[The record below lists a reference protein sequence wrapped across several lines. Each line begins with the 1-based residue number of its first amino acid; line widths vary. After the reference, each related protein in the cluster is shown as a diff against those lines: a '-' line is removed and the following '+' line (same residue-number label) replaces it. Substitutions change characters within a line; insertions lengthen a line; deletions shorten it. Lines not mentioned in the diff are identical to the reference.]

1 MTDRA
6 VSPPDTIVLIH
17 GLFLTGKSWERWVQR
32 YSDRGFTVIA
42 KSWPGMD
49 VDIADLRKDTSAI
62 DNLGIAEVADHYEKI
77 VSDLDRPPIIIG
89 HSFGGLITQILL
101 QRGQGVAGVAL
112 DSAPFKGV
120 HVVPP
125 STLRVGWPALKSP
138 ANAHRAVTLTPD
150 EFHYAFTNAM
160 TEDESRNV
168 YERYAA
174 PGPGRP
180 LFQAAL
186 PTSLRI
192 HPQPS
197 TTATT
202 SGRHSSSSPGR
213 WTTCRPCPSTS
224 PSSSTSRNH
233 KRSPPTRNSPPASTS
248 YSAKTV
254 GKRSPTSPSLGPST
268 RSAESCDPET
278 VCWRT
283 LSGDRR
289 VAGPPGPFG
298 KKRTPA

>member
-1 MTDRA
+1 MTDQA
-6 VSPPDTIVLIH
+6 ASPPDTIVLIH
-17 GLFLTGKSWERWVQR
+17 GLFLTGKSWERWAQR

-49 VDIADLRKDTSAI
+49 VDIAELRKDTSAI

-77 VSDLDRPPIIIG
+77 VADLNRPPIIIG

-101 QRGQGVAGVAL
+101 ERGLGVAGVAL

-168 YERYAA
+168 YESYAA

-180 LFQAAL
+180 LFQAAFANFTPHSPATVDYRNDQRAPL
-186 PTSLRI
+186 LIIAGALDHVSPVSINKSELK
-192 HPQPS
+192 HQQKS
-197 TTATT
+197 QALTAYKEFPARQHFLLGQDGWEEIADFALAWALNPV
-202 SGRHSSSSPGR
+202 SGE
-213 WTTCRPCPSTS
+213 
-224 PSSSTSRNH
+224 
-233 KRSPPTRNSPPASTS
+233 
-248 YSAKTV
+248 
-254 GKRSPTSPSLGPST
+254 L
-268 RSAESCDPET
+268 
-278 VCWRT
+278 
-283 LSGDRR
+283 
-289 VAGPPGPFG
+289 
-298 KKRTPA
+298 